1 MGVWRSCRLHCR
13 PFQAIKPPLSSRMNT
28 HLKNHLLDRACQPY
42 KPTGRFNYHWAR
54 GKLGRDP
61 IFGALLER
69 GVLPDAARVLD
80 LGCGRGLLAAW
91 MLAAE
96 QMSMQGEWPAT
107 SIPPPA
113 GLSFRGVEL
122 MAREAECG
130 NRALQPLYGQRVRL
144 SGGDMRDFEVGEAGE
159 VDVVAVLDVL
169 HYIPLAEQDW
179 LLDRI
184 RASLGQ
190 GGLFVTR
197 VGDAGGGLRFRLSQ
211 IVDHCISFAQGHR
224 LGRMWC
230 RPLNDWLAALRERGF
245 EVQATPM
252 SAGTPFANVM
262 LVCRVA

>member
-1 MGVWRSCRLHCR
+1 MQ
-13 PFQAIKPPLSSRMNT
+13 PT
-28 HLKNHLLDRACQPY
+28 LKNRLLDLACNPYRA
-42 KPTGRFNYHWAR
+42 TGRFNYHWAR

-69 GVLPDAARVLD
+69 RVFPDGARVLD

-96 QMSMQGEWPAT
+96 SMAARGDWPAT
-107 SIPPPA
+107 QTIPPA

-130 NRALQPLYGQRVRL
+130 NRALQPLHGQRVQL
-144 SGGDMRDFEVGEAGE
+144 SGGDMRDFEAGD
-159 VDVVAVLDVL
+159 VDVVAILDVL
-169 HYIPLAEQDW
+169 HYIPQAEQER

-184 RASLGQ
+184 RATLGQ

-197 VGDAGGGLRFRLSQ
+197 VGDARGGVRFRLSQ

-224 LGRMWC
+224 LARMWC
-230 RPLNDWLAALRERGF
+230 RPLDDWLAALQKRGF

-262 LVCRVA
+262 LVCRVT